1 MTRVRISLVLRFFFI
16 SVIALGGITL
26 AAQQPQGTFDE
37 FLAGLRAEAI
47 KKGISQ
53 ATVDAALTGIEPLAV
68 AVERDRTQPEQVVS
82 LDTYV
87 SRRLTTKVV
96 TSAKTMAKTHAELL
110 KKVEAEYGVP
120 PNVMIAVWGVE
131 SNFGAFTGVRPT
143 VAALATLAYDGR
155 RALFRNELFSALQI
169 LDAGHITLD
178 QLKGSWAGAMGQPQF
193 MPSSYLK
200 YAVDFNKDGRAD
212 IWSTTADVFGSI
224 ANYLQQYGWTRG
236 GRWGREVSV
245 SKATLDVIDHSVPMR
260 ASNCKAEREMTEAR
274 PLTEWARLGVKLPG
288 GAPLPKTATAAS
300 LVRGDR
306 RFFLAYGNYKA
317 LLGYNCANSYAVSI
331 GLLSDKIGVTPKR
344 SGRKLY

>member
-1 MTRVRISLVLRFFFI
+1 M
-16 SVIALGGITL
+16 TL
-26 AAQQPQGTFDE
+26 AIVTLGAQQPQISFDE
-37 FLAGLRAEAI
+37 FLAGLRTEALA
-47 KKGISQ
+47 KGISQ

-87 SRRLTTKVV
+87 SRRLTNKVI
-96 TSAKTMAKTHAELL
+96 TSAKTMSTTHAEVL
-110 KKVEAEYGVP
+110 KKVEAAYGVP
-120 PNVMIAVWGVE
+120 PNVMIAVWGIE

-155 RALFRNELFSALQI
+155 RTLFRNELFSALQI
-169 LDAGHITLD
+169 LDAGHITVD

-200 YAVDFNKDGRAD
+200 YAVDFDKDGRAD
-212 IWSTTADVFGSI
+212 IWSTPADVFGSI
-224 ANYLQQYGWTRG
+224 ANYLHEYGWTKG

-245 SKATLDVIDHSVPMR
+245 AKATLDVIDHTVPMR
-260 ASNCKAEREMTEAR
+260 TSNCRAEREMTEAR

-288 GAPLPKTATAAS
+288 GKPLPKGSTTAS

-306 RFFLAYGNYKA
+306 RHFLVYGNYQA
-317 LLGYNCANSYAVSI
+317 LLGYNCANSYAVTI
-331 GLLSDKIGVTPKR
+331 GLLSDRIATTSKR
-344 SGRKLY
+344 SARKLH

>member
-1 MTRVRISLVLRFFFI
+1 M
-16 SVIALGGITL
+16 TL
-26 AAQQPQGTFDE
+26 AIVTLGAQQPQISFDE
-37 FLAGLRAEAI
+37 FLAGLHTEALA
-47 KKGISQ
+47 KGISQ

-87 SRRLTTKVV
+87 SRRLTNKVI
-96 TSAKTMAKTHAELL
+96 TSAKTMSTTHAEVL
-110 KKVEAEYGVP
+110 KKVEAAYGVP
-120 PNVMIAVWGVE
+120 PNVMIAVWGIE

-155 RALFRNELFSALQI
+155 RTLFRNELFSALQI
-169 LDAGHITLD
+169 LDAGHITVD

-200 YAVDFNKDGRAD
+200 YAVDFDKDGRAD
-212 IWSTTADVFGSI
+212 IWSTPADVFGSI
-224 ANYLQQYGWTRG
+224 ANYLQQYGWTKG

-245 SKATLDVIDHSVPMR
+245 AKATLDVIDHTVPMR
-260 ASNCKAEREMTEAR
+260 TSNCRAEREMTEAR

-288 GAPLPKTATAAS
+288 GKPLPKGSTTAS

-306 RFFLAYGNYKA
+306 RHFLVYGNYQA
-317 LLGYNCANSYAVSI
+317 LLGYNCANSYAVTI
-331 GLLSDKIGVTPKR
+331 GLLSDRIATTSKR
-344 SGRKLY
+344 SARKLH

>member
-1 MTRVRISLVLRFFFI
+1 M
-16 SVIALGGITL
+16 TL
-26 AAQQPQGTFDE
+26 AIVTLGAQQPQISFDE
-37 FLAGLRAEAI
+37 FLAGLRTEALA
-47 KKGISQ
+47 KGISQ

-87 SRRLTTKVV
+87 SRRLTNKVI
-96 TSAKTMAKTHAELL
+96 TSAKTMSTTHAEVL
-110 KKVEAEYGVP
+110 KKVEAAYGVP
-120 PNVMIAVWGVE
+120 PNVMIAVWGIE

-155 RALFRNELFSALQI
+155 RTLFRNELFSALQI
-169 LDAGHITLD
+169 LDAGHITVD

-200 YAVDFNKDGRAD
+200 YAVDFDKDGRAD
-212 IWSTTADVFGSI
+212 IWSTPADVFGSI
-224 ANYLQQYGWTRG
+224 ANYLQQYGWTKG

-245 SKATLDVIDHSVPMR
+245 AKATLDVIDHTVPMR
-260 ASNCKAEREMTEAR
+260 TSNCRAEREMTEAR

-288 GAPLPKTATAAS
+288 GKPLPKGSTTAS

-306 RFFLAYGNYKA
+306 RHFLVYGNYQA
-317 LLGYNCANSYAVSI
+317 LLGYNCANSYAVTI
-331 GLLSDKIGVTPKR
+331 GLLSDRIATTSKR
-344 SGRKLY
+344 SARKLH